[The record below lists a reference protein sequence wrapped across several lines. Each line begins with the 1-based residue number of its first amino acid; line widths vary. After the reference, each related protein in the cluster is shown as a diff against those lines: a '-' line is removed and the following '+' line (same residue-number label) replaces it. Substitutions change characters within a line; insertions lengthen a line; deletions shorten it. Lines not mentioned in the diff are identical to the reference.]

1 MATAH
6 GLPHRHPGSTT
17 MARSP
22 NAWLVAAV
30 AAAAGIGLGTVG
42 AVVQRATP
50 WTVGDLRI
58 VAAVDGPAPRV
69 ETSET
74 THGFGTVGTG
84 ATGTYAFVVRN
95 TGDGPLTLR
104 KGTTSCTCTVS
115 DFDTE
120 GGGSP
125 DGAKIVPPGSETKIR
140 VQWKGKPPGGPFR
153 QQATILT
160 DDPRRPEV
168 VFTVEGTV
176 VPTWRARPDLL
187 TVPRVSASAG
197 ERVTTDVF
205 TFGTQPPAVGEAVLD
220 DDKTAQFVSLATAPL
235 SAEEIA
241 AEPGATGGFRVTVD
255 LRPGLPIGPLK
266 RMVRVSFTMP
276 EPLVAEI
283 PLEGTVG
290 GDLVLAGPGWDSS
303 RQALLLGTVS
313 GKTGL
318 RTRVFLTAKG
328 PHRESVR
335 PTVREVIPESLEVS
349 VGAGSP
355 IGTGGAVRIPIDI
368 VIQPGSRAVNH
379 LCSQQGPA
387 GRIVLET
394 GHPDS
399 PEFTIP
405 VCVAVG
411 P

>member
-1 MATAH
+1 MTVEK
-6 GLPHRHPGSTT
+6 L
-17 MARSP
+17 
-22 NAWLVAAV
+22 NAWQVAAV
-30 AAAAGIGLGTVG
+30 AAVAGVAIGASG
-42 AVVQRATP
+42 AFLQRSTP
-50 WTVGDLRI
+50 WTVGDLR
-58 VAAVDGPAPRV
+58 VTSAPSGPAPHA
-69 ETSET
+69 ETAET
-74 THGFGTVGTG
+74 RHAFGTLGTG
-84 ATGTYAFVVRN
+84 GSGSHEFVVRN
-95 TGDGPLTLR
+95 AGDGPLTLR

-115 DFDTE
+115 DFEAIE
-120 GGGSP
+120 GGSA
-125 DGAKIVPPGSETKIR
+125 DGTRVVPPGGETKIR

-176 VPTWRARPDLL
+176 VPTWKAVPDLL
-187 TVPRVSASAG
+187 AVPRLSASSG
-197 ERVTTDVF
+197 ERLTTDVF
-205 TFGTQPPAVGEAVLD
+205 TYGTESPAVTEVALD
-220 DDKTAQFVSLATAPL
+220 DPKFAQSVSFATAPL
-235 SAEEIA
+235 SAEEVA
-241 AEPGATGGFRVTVD
+241 AETGATGGFRLTVD
-255 LRPGLPIGPLK
+255 LKPGLPIGPLK
-266 RMVRVSFTMP
+266 RTVRVSFTMA

-290 GDLVLAGPGWDSS
+290 GDLVMAGPGWDSS

-313 GKTGL
+313 GKAGL

-328 PHRESVR
+328 PHRNSVR
-335 PTVREVIPESLEVS
+335 PTVREVVPEALQVTI
-349 VGAGSP
+349 GDGSP

-368 VIQPGSRAVNH
+368 VIPPGSRAVNH

-387 GRIVLET
+387 GRIVLAT

>member
-1 MATAH
+1 MT
-6 GLPHRHPGSTT
+6 LE
-17 MARSP
+17 
-22 NAWLVAAV
+22 NLKAWQVAAV
-30 AAAAGIGLGTVG
+30 AALVGVAVGAAG
-42 AVVQRATP
+42 AAVQRATP
-50 WTVGDLRI
+50 WSVGDLR
-58 VAAVDGPAPRV
+58 VVSAPSGPAPRV
-69 ETSET
+69 ETAET
-74 THGFGTVGTG
+74 RHAFGTLGTG
-84 ATGTYAFVVRN
+84 GTGSHEFVVRN
-95 TGDGPLTLR
+95 SGAGLLTLR
-104 KGTTSCTCTVS
+104 KGATSCTCTVT
-115 DFDTE
+115 DFDAVE
-120 GGGSP
+120 GGSA
-125 DGAKIVPPGSETKIR
+125 DGTKVVPVGGETKIR

-168 VFTVEGTV
+168 VFIVEGTV
-176 VPTWRARPDLL
+176 VPTWKAVPDLL
-187 TVPRVSASAG
+187 AVPRISASAG
-197 ERVTTDVF
+197 ERVTSDVF
-205 TFGTQPPAVGEAVLD
+205 TYGPEVPTVTEAVLD
-220 DDKTAQFVSLATAPL
+220 DPKLAQFVSLATAPL
-235 SAEEIA
+235 SAEEVA
-241 AEPGATGGFRVTVD
+241 GETGATGGFRLTVD
-255 LRPGLPIGPLK
+255 LKPGLPIGQLK
-266 RMVRVSFTMP
+266 RIIRVSFTMP

-290 GDLVLAGPGWDSS
+290 GDLVLAGSGWDSS

-328 PHRESVR
+328 PHRDSVR
-335 PTVREVIPESLEVS
+335 PTVREVVPESLQVTI
-349 VGAGSP
+349 GDGSP

-368 VIQPGSRAVNH
+368 VIPPDSRAVNH

-387 GRIVLET
+387 GRIVLAT

>member
-1 MATAH
+1 MTVEK
-6 GLPHRHPGSTT
+6 L
-17 MARSP
+17 
-22 NAWLVAAV
+22 NAWQVAAV
-30 AAAAGIGLGTVG
+30 AAVAGVAIGASG
-42 AVVQRATP
+42 AVLQRSTP
-50 WTVGDLRI
+50 WTVGDLR
-58 VAAVDGPAPRV
+58 VTSAPSGPAPHA
-69 ETSET
+69 ETAET
-74 THGFGTVGTG
+74 RHAFGTLGTG
-84 ATGTYAFVVRN
+84 GSGSHEFVVRN
-95 TGDGPLTLR
+95 AGDGPLTLR

-115 DFDTE
+115 DFEAIE
-120 GGGSP
+120 GGSA
-125 DGAKIVPPGSETKIR
+125 DGTRVVPPGGETKIR

-176 VPTWRARPDLL
+176 VPTWKAVPDLL
-187 TVPRVSASAG
+187 AVPRLSASSG

-205 TFGTQPPAVGEAVLD
+205 TYGTESPAVTEVALD
-220 DDKTAQFVSLATAPL
+220 DPKFAQSVSFATAAL
-235 SAEEIA
+235 SAEEVA
-241 AEPGATGGFRVTVD
+241 AETGATGGFRLTVD
-255 LRPGLPIGPLK
+255 LKPGLPIGPLK
-266 RMVRVSFTMP
+266 RTVRVSFTMA

-290 GDLVLAGPGWDSS
+290 GDLVMAGPGWDSS

-313 GKTGL
+313 GKAGL

-328 PHRESVR
+328 PHRNSVR
-335 PTVREVIPESLEVS
+335 PTVREVVPEALQVTI
-349 VGAGSP
+349 GDGSP

-368 VIQPGSRAVNH
+368 VIPPGSRAVNH

-387 GRIVLET
+387 GRIVLAT

>member
-1 MATAH
+1 MTVEK
-6 GLPHRHPGSTT
+6 L
-17 MARSP
+17 
-22 NAWLVAAV
+22 NAWQVAAV
-30 AAAAGIGLGTVG
+30 AAVAGVAIGASG
-42 AVVQRATP
+42 AFLQRSTP
-50 WTVGDLRI
+50 WTVGDLR
-58 VAAVDGPAPRV
+58 VTSAPSGPAPHA
-69 ETSET
+69 ETAET
-74 THGFGTVGTG
+74 RHAFGTLGTG
-84 ATGTYAFVVRN
+84 GSGSHEFVVRN
-95 TGDGPLTLR
+95 AGDGPLTLR

-115 DFDTE
+115 DFEAIE
-120 GGGSP
+120 GGSA
-125 DGAKIVPPGSETKIR
+125 DGTRVVPPGGETKIR

-153 QQATILT
+153 QQAPILT

-176 VPTWRARPDLL
+176 VPTWKAIPDLL
-187 TVPRVSASAG
+187 AVPRLSASSG
-197 ERVTTDVF
+197 DRLTTDVF
-205 TFGTQPPAVGEAVLD
+205 TYGTESPVVTEVALD
-220 DDKTAQFVSLATAPL
+220 DPKFAQSVSFATAPL
-235 SAEEIA
+235 SAEEVA
-241 AEPGATGGFRVTVD
+241 AETGATGGFRLTVD

-266 RMVRVSFTMP
+266 RTVRVSFTIP
-276 EPLVAEI
+276 EPIVAEI

-290 GDLVLAGPGWDSS
+290 GDLVMAGPGWDSS

-313 GKTGL
+313 GKAGL

-328 PHRESVR
+328 PHRDSVR
-335 PTVREVIPESLEVS
+335 PTVREVVPEALQVT
-349 VGAGSP
+349 VGDGSP

-368 VIQPGSRAVNH
+368 VIPPGSRAVNH

-387 GRIVLET
+387 GRIVLAT

>member
-1 MATAH
+1 M
-6 GLPHRHPGSTT
+6 

-22 NAWLVAAV
+22 NGWLVAAV
-30 AAAAGIGLGTVG
+30 AAAAGIAFGTAG
-42 AVVQRATP
+42 AVVQRMTP
-50 WTVGDLRI
+50 WTVGDLR
-58 VAAVDGPAPRV
+58 VMAAPQGPAPRV
-69 ETSET
+69 EAPET
-74 THGFGTVGTG
+74 KHAFGTVGTG
-84 ATGTYAFVVRN
+84 ATGSYGFVVRN

-104 KGTTSCTCTVS
+104 KGATSCTCTVS
-115 DFDTE
+115 DFDSAE
-120 GGGSP
+120 GGSP
-125 DGAKIVPPGSETKIR
+125 ESAKVVASGSETTIR

-176 VPTWRARPDLL
+176 VPTWRAKPDLL
-187 TVPRVSASAG
+187 AVPRVSASAG
-197 ERVTTDVF
+197 ERVTADVF
-205 TFGTQPPAVGEAVLD
+205 TYGTEPPVVGEATLD
-220 DDKTAQFVSLATAPL
+220 DDKLAQFVSLATSPL

-241 AEPGATGGFRVTVD
+241 AEEGATGGFRVAVD
-255 LRPGLPIGPLK
+255 LKPGLPIGPIK
-266 RMVRVSFTMP
+266 RMIRVSFTMP

-335 PTVREVIPESLEVS
+335 PTVREVIPEALEVT
-349 VGAGSP
+349 VGEGSP

-387 GRIVLET
+387 GRIVLAT

>member
-1 MATAH
+1 MIVE
-6 GLPHRHPGSTT
+6 RV
-17 MARSP
+17 
-22 NAWLVAAV
+22 NAWAVAAV
-30 AAAAGIGLGTVG
+30 AAAAGIAVG
-42 AVVQRATP
+42 AAASILQRATP
-50 WTVGDLRI
+50 WSVGDLM
-58 VAAVDGPAPRV
+58 VAAETRGPQPRAEV
-69 ETSET
+69 PETR
-74 THGFGTVGTG
+74 HAFGTVGTG
-84 ATGTYAFVVRN
+84 ATGSYEFVVRN
-95 TGDGPLTLR
+95 TGEHSLTLR
-104 KGTTSCTCTVS
+104 KGATSCTCTVS
-115 DFDTE
+115 DFEASE
-120 GGGSP
+120 GG
-125 DGAKIVPPGSETKIR
+125 VPEGTKVVAPGSETKIR

-176 VPTWRARPDLL
+176 VPTWRAKPDLL
-187 TVPRVSASAG
+187 AVPRVSASAG
-197 ERVTTDVF
+197 ERVTADVF
-205 TFGTQPPAVGEAVLD
+205 TYGTQPPVVGEVVLD
-220 DDKTAQFVSLATAPL
+220 DDKVAQFVSLATAPL

-241 AEPGATGGFRVTVD
+241 AEEGATGGFRLVVD
-255 LRPGLPIGPLK
+255 LKPGLPIGPLK
-266 RMVRVSFTMP
+266 RTIRVSFTMP
-276 EPLVAEI
+276 EPLTAEI
-283 PLEGTVG
+283 PLEATVG
-290 GDLVLAGPGWDSS
+290 GDLVMAGPGWDSS

-328 PHRESVR
+328 PHRDRVR
-335 PTVREVIPESLEVS
+335 PTVREVIPESLEVT
-349 VGAGSP
+349 VGEGSP

-387 GRIVLET
+387 GRIVLTT

>member
-1 MATAH
+1 MTVEK
-6 GLPHRHPGSTT
+6 L
-17 MARSP
+17 
-22 NAWLVAAV
+22 NAWWVAVVAAV
-30 AAAAGIGLGTVG
+30 AGVAVG
-42 AVVQRATP
+42 AGGAFLQRATP
-50 WTVGDLRI
+50 WTVGDLR
-58 VAAVDGPAPRV
+58 VASAVSGPAPRA
-69 ETSET
+69 ETGEVR
-74 THGFGTVGTG
+74 HAFGTLGTG
-84 ATGTYAFVVRN
+84 GSGSHEFLVRN
-95 TGDGPLTLR
+95 GGDGALTLR

-115 DFDTE
+115 DFEAIE
-120 GGGSP
+120 GGSA
-125 DGAKIVPPGSETKIR
+125 DGTRVVPPGGETKIR
-140 VQWKGKPPGGPFR
+140 VQWKAKPPGGPFR

-176 VPTWRARPDLL
+176 VPTWKAVPDLL
-187 TVPRVSASAG
+187 AVPRVSASSG
-197 ERVTTDVF
+197 ERVTADVF
-205 TFGTQPPAVGEAVLD
+205 TYGTEPPVVTEATLD
-220 DDKTAQFVSLATAPL
+220 DLKIAQFVSLATAPL
-235 SAEEIA
+235 SAEEVA
-241 AEPGATGGFRVTVD
+241 GETGATGGFRLTVD
-255 LRPGLPIGPLK
+255 LKPGLPIGPLK
-266 RMVRVSFTMP
+266 RMIQVSFTMP

-290 GDLVLAGPGWDSS
+290 GDLVMAGPGWDSS

-328 PHRESVR
+328 PHRDSVR
-335 PTVREVIPESLEVS
+335 PTVREVVPELLQVTI
-349 VGAGSP
+349 GDGSP

-368 VIQPGSRAVNH
+368 VIPPDSRAVNH

-387 GRIVLET
+387 GRIVLAT

>member
-1 MATAH
+1 MTVEK
-6 GLPHRHPGSTT
+6 L
-17 MARSP
+17 
-22 NAWLVAAV
+22 NAWWIAVVAAV
-30 AAAAGIGLGTVG
+30 AGVAVG
-42 AVVQRATP
+42 AGTAFLQRSSP
-50 WTVGDLRI
+50 WTVGDLR
-58 VAAVDGPAPRV
+58 VTATPVGPAPQLEAI
-69 ETSET
+69 ETR
-74 THGFGTVGTG
+74 HAFGTLGTG
-84 ATGTYAFVVRN
+84 GVGSHEFVVRN
-95 TGDGPLTLR
+95 AGDGPLTLR

-115 DFDTE
+115 DFEAIE
-120 GGGSP
+120 GGSA
-125 DGAKIVPPGSETKIR
+125 DGTRVVPPGDETKIR
-140 VQWKGKPPGGPFR
+140 VQWKAKPPGGPFR

-176 VPTWRARPDLL
+176 VPTWKAVPDML
-187 TVPRVSASAG
+187 TVPRVWASSG

-205 TFGTQPPAVGEAVLD
+205 TYGTDSPAVTEVALD
-220 DDKTAQFVSLATAPL
+220 DPKFAQSVSFATAPL

-241 AEPGATGGFRVTVD
+241 GETGATGGFRLTVD
-255 LRPGLPIGPLK
+255 LKPGLPIGPLK
-266 RMVRVSFTMP
+266 RMVRVSFTVP

-290 GDLVLAGPGWDSS
+290 GDLVMAGPGWDSS

-328 PHRESVR
+328 PHRDSVR
-335 PTVREVIPESLEVS
+335 PTIREVVPESLQVTI
-349 VGAGSP
+349 GDGTP

-368 VIQPGSRAVNH
+368 VIPPDSRAVNH

-387 GRIVLET
+387 GRIVLAT

>member
-1 MATAH
+1 MTVEK
-6 GLPHRHPGSTT
+6 L
-17 MARSP
+17 
-22 NAWLVAAV
+22 NAWQVAAV
-30 AAAAGIGLGTVG
+30 AAVAGVAIGAGG
-42 AVVQRATP
+42 AFLQRSTP
-50 WTVGDLRI
+50 WTVGDLR
-58 VAAVDGPAPRV
+58 VASAASGPAPRV
-69 ETSET
+69 EIAET
-74 THGFGTVGTG
+74 RHAFGTLGTG
-84 ATGTYAFVVRN
+84 GSGSHEFVVRN
-95 TGDGPLTLR
+95 AGDGPLTLS

-115 DFDTE
+115 DFEAIE
-120 GGGSP
+120 GGSA
-125 DGAKIVPPGSETKIR
+125 DGTRVVPPGGETKIR

-176 VPTWRARPDLL
+176 VPTWKAIPDLL
-187 TVPRVSASAG
+187 AVPRLSASSG
-197 ERVTTDVF
+197 ERLTSDVF
-205 TFGTQPPAVGEAVLD
+205 TYGAESPAVTEVTLD
-220 DDKTAQFVSLATAPL
+220 DPKFAQSVSFATAPL
-235 SAEEIA
+235 SAEEVA
-241 AEPGATGGFRVTVD
+241 AETGATGGFRLTVD
-255 LRPGLPIGPLK
+255 LKPGLPIGPLK
-266 RMVRVSFTMP
+266 RTVRVSFTMP

-290 GDLVLAGPGWDSS
+290 GDLVMAGPGWDSS

-313 GKTGL
+313 GKAGL
-318 RTRVFLTAKG
+318 RMRVFLTAKG
-328 PHRESVR
+328 PHRDSVR
-335 PTVREVIPESLEVS
+335 PTVREVVPEALQVTI
-349 VGAGSP
+349 GDGSP

-368 VIQPGSRAVNH
+368 VIPPGSRAVNH

-387 GRIVLET
+387 GRIVLAT

>member
-1 MATAH
+1 MTVEK
-6 GLPHRHPGSTT
+6 L
-17 MARSP
+17 
-22 NAWLVAAV
+22 NAWQVAAV
-30 AAAAGIGLGTVG
+30 AAVAGVAIGASG
-42 AVVQRATP
+42 AVLQRSTP
-50 WTVGDLRI
+50 WTVGDLR
-58 VAAVDGPAPRV
+58 VTSAPSGPAPHA
-69 ETSET
+69 ETAET
-74 THGFGTVGTG
+74 RHAFGTLGTG
-84 ATGTYAFVVRN
+84 GSGSHEFVVRN
-95 TGDGPLTLR
+95 AGDGPLTLR

-115 DFDTE
+115 DFEAIE
-120 GGGSP
+120 GGSA
-125 DGAKIVPPGSETKIR
+125 DGTRVVPPGGETKIR

-176 VPTWRARPDLL
+176 VPTWKAVPDLL
-187 TVPRVSASAG
+187 AVPRLSASSG

-205 TFGTQPPAVGEAVLD
+205 TYGTESPAVTEVALD
-220 DDKTAQFVSLATAPL
+220 DPKFAQSVSFATAAL
-235 SAEEIA
+235 SAEEVA
-241 AEPGATGGFRVTVD
+241 AETGATGGFRLTVD
-255 LRPGLPIGPLK
+255 LKPGLPIGPLK
-266 RMVRVSFTMP
+266 RTVRVSFTMT

-290 GDLVLAGPGWDSS
+290 GDLVMAGPGWDSS

-313 GKTGL
+313 GKAGL

-328 PHRESVR
+328 PHRNSVR
-335 PTVREVIPESLEVS
+335 PTVREVVPEALQVTI
-349 VGAGSP
+349 GDGSP

-368 VIQPGSRAVNH
+368 VIPPGSRAVNH

-387 GRIVLET
+387 GRIVLAT

>member
-1 MATAH
+1 MTVEK
-6 GLPHRHPGSTT
+6 L
-17 MARSP
+17 
-22 NAWLVAAV
+22 NAWWVAAV
-30 AAAAGIGLGTVG
+30 AAVAGVAVG
-42 AVVQRATP
+42 AGGAFLQRATP
-50 WTVGDLRI
+50 WTVGDLR
-58 VAAVDGPAPRV
+58 VASAVSGPAPRA
-69 ETSET
+69 ETGEVR
-74 THGFGTVGTG
+74 HAFGTLGTG
-84 ATGTYAFVVRN
+84 GSGSHEFLVRN
-95 TGDGPLTLR
+95 GGDGALTLR

-115 DFDTE
+115 DFEAIE
-120 GGGSP
+120 GGSA
-125 DGAKIVPPGSETKIR
+125 DGTRVVPPGGETKIR
-140 VQWKGKPPGGPFR
+140 VQWKAKPPGGPFR

-176 VPTWRARPDLL
+176 VPTWKAVPDLL
-187 TVPRVSASAG
+187 AVPRVSASSG
-197 ERVTTDVF
+197 ERVTADVF
-205 TFGTQPPAVGEAVLD
+205 TYGTEPPVVTEATLD
-220 DDKTAQFVSLATAPL
+220 DLKIAQFVSLATAPL
-235 SAEEIA
+235 SAEEVA
-241 AEPGATGGFRVTVD
+241 GETGATGGFLLTVD
-255 LRPGLPIGPLK
+255 LKPGLPIGPLK
-266 RMVRVSFTMP
+266 RMIQVSFTMP

-290 GDLVLAGPGWDSS
+290 GDLVMAGPGWDSS

-328 PHRESVR
+328 PHRDSVR
-335 PTVREVIPESLEVS
+335 PTVREVVPELLQVTI
-349 VGAGSP
+349 GDGSP

-368 VIQPGSRAVNH
+368 VIPPDSRAVNH

-387 GRIVLET
+387 GRIVLAT

>member
-1 MATAH
+1 MTVEK
-6 GLPHRHPGSTT
+6 L
-17 MARSP
+17 
-22 NAWLVAAV
+22 NAWWVAAV
-30 AAAAGIGLGTVG
+30 AAVAGVAIGASG
-42 AVVQRATP
+42 AFLQRSTP
-50 WTVGDLRI
+50 WTVGDLR
-58 VAAVDGPAPRV
+58 VTSAPSGPAPQV
-69 ETSET
+69 ETAET
-74 THGFGTVGTG
+74 RHAFGTLGTG
-84 ATGTYAFVVRN
+84 GSGSHEFVVRN
-95 TGDGPLTLR
+95 AGDGPLTLR

-115 DFDTE
+115 DFEAIE
-120 GGGSP
+120 GGSADGTRVVSP
-125 DGAKIVPPGSETKIR
+125 GGETKIR

-176 VPTWRARPDLL
+176 VPTWKAIPDLL
-187 TVPRVSASAG
+187 AVPRLAASSG
-197 ERVTTDVF
+197 ERVTSDVF
-205 TFGTQPPAVGEAVLD
+205 TYGTESPAVTEVALD
-220 DDKTAQFVSLATAPL
+220 DPKFAQSVSFATAPL
-235 SAEEIA
+235 SAEEVA
-241 AEPGATGGFRVTVD
+241 AETGATGGFRLTVD
-255 LRPGLPIGPLK
+255 LKPGLPIGPLK
-266 RMVRVSFTMP
+266 RTVRVSFTMP

-290 GDLVLAGPGWDSS
+290 GDLVMAGPGWDSS

-313 GKTGL
+313 GKAGL

-328 PHRESVR
+328 PHRDSVR
-335 PTVREVIPESLEVS
+335 PTVREVVPEALQVTI
-349 VGAGSP
+349 GDGSP

-368 VIQPGSRAVNH
+368 VIPPGSRAVNH

-387 GRIVLET
+387 GRIVLAT

>member
-1 MATAH
+1 MTVEK
-6 GLPHRHPGSTT
+6 L
-17 MARSP
+17 
-22 NAWLVAAV
+22 NAWQVAAV
-30 AAAAGIGLGTVG
+30 AAVAGVAIGAGG
-42 AVVQRATP
+42 AFLQRSTP
-50 WTVGDLRI
+50 WTVGDLR
-58 VAAVDGPAPRV
+58 VTSAPSGPAPQV
-69 ETSET
+69 ETAET
-74 THGFGTVGTG
+74 RHAFGTLGTG
-84 ATGTYAFVVRN
+84 GSGSHEFVVRN
-95 TGDGPLTLR
+95 EGDGPLTLR

-115 DFDTE
+115 DFEAIE
-120 GGGSP
+120 GGSA
-125 DGAKIVPPGSETKIR
+125 DGTRVVPSGGETKIR

-176 VPTWRARPDLL
+176 VPTWKAIPDLL
-187 TVPRVSASAG
+187 AVPRLSASSG

-205 TFGTQPPAVGEAVLD
+205 TYGTESPAVTEVALD
-220 DDKTAQFVSLATAPL
+220 DPKFAQSVSFATAPL
-235 SAEEIA
+235 SAEEVA
-241 AEPGATGGFRVTVD
+241 AETGATGGFRLTVD
-255 LRPGLPIGPLK
+255 LKPGLPIGPLK
-266 RMVRVSFTMP
+266 RTVRVSFTMP

-290 GDLVLAGPGWDSS
+290 GDLVMAGPGWDSS

-313 GKTGL
+313 GKAGL

-328 PHRESVR
+328 PHRDSVR
-335 PTVREVIPESLEVS
+335 PTVREVVPEALQVTI
-349 VGAGSP
+349 GDGSP

-368 VIQPGSRAVNH
+368 VIPPGSRAVNH

-387 GRIVLET
+387 GRIVLAT

>member
-1 MATAH
+1 MTVEK
-6 GLPHRHPGSTT
+6 L
-17 MARSP
+17 
-22 NAWLVAAV
+22 NAWQVAAV
-30 AAAAGIGLGTVG
+30 AAVAGVAIGAGG
-42 AVVQRATP
+42 AFLQRSTP
-50 WTVGDLRI
+50 WTVGDLR
-58 VAAVDGPAPRV
+58 VASAASGPAPRV
-69 ETSET
+69 EIAET
-74 THGFGTVGTG
+74 RHAFGTLGTG
-84 ATGTYAFVVRN
+84 GSGSHEFVVRN
-95 TGDGPLTLR
+95 AGDGPLTLS

-115 DFDTE
+115 DFEAIE
-120 GGGSP
+120 GGSA
-125 DGAKIVPPGSETKIR
+125 DGTRVVPPGGETKIR

-176 VPTWRARPDLL
+176 VPTWKAIPDLL
-187 TVPRVSASAG
+187 AVPRLSASSG
-197 ERVTTDVF
+197 ERLTSDVF
-205 TFGTQPPAVGEAVLD
+205 TYGAESPAVTEVTLD
-220 DDKTAQFVSLATAPL
+220 DPKFAQSVSFATEPL
-235 SAEEIA
+235 SAEEVA
-241 AEPGATGGFRVTVD
+241 AETGATGGFRLTVD
-255 LRPGLPIGPLK
+255 LKPGLPIGPLK
-266 RMVRVSFTMP
+266 RTVRVSFTMP

-290 GDLVLAGPGWDSS
+290 GDLVMAGPGWDSS

-313 GKTGL
+313 GKAGL
-318 RTRVFLTAKG
+318 RMRVFLTAKG
-328 PHRESVR
+328 PHRDSVR
-335 PTVREVIPESLEVS
+335 PTVREVVPEALQVTI
-349 VGAGSP
+349 GDGSP

-368 VIQPGSRAVNH
+368 VIPPGSRAVNH

-387 GRIVLET
+387 GRIVLAT

>member
-1 MATAH
+1 MTVEK
-6 GLPHRHPGSTT
+6 L
-17 MARSP
+17 
-22 NAWLVAAV
+22 NAWQVAAV
-30 AAAAGIGLGTVG
+30 AAVAGVAIGASG
-42 AVVQRATP
+42 AFLQRSTP
-50 WTVGDLRI
+50 WTVGDLR
-58 VAAVDGPAPRV
+58 VTSAPSGPAPHA
-69 ETSET
+69 ETAET
-74 THGFGTVGTG
+74 RHAFGTLGTG
-84 ATGTYAFVVRN
+84 GSGSHEFVVRN
-95 TGDGPLTLR
+95 AGDGPLTLR

-115 DFDTE
+115 DFEAIE
-120 GGGSP
+120 GGSA
-125 DGAKIVPPGSETKIR
+125 DGTRVVPPGGETKIR

-176 VPTWRARPDLL
+176 VPTWKAIPDLL
-187 TVPRVSASAG
+187 AVPRLSASSG
-197 ERVTTDVF
+197 ERLTTDVF
-205 TFGTQPPAVGEAVLD
+205 TYGTESPVVTEVALD
-220 DDKTAQFVSLATAPL
+220 DPKFAQSVSLATAPL
-235 SAEEIA
+235 SAEEVA
-241 AEPGATGGFRVTVD
+241 AETGATGGFRLTVD
-255 LRPGLPIGPLK
+255 LKPGLPIGPLK
-266 RMVRVSFTMP
+266 RTVRVSFTIP

-290 GDLVLAGPGWDSS
+290 GDLVMAGPGWDSS

-313 GKTGL
+313 GKAGL

-328 PHRESVR
+328 PHRDSVR
-335 PTVREVIPESLEVS
+335 PTVREVVPEALQVT
-349 VGAGSP
+349 VGDGSP

-368 VIQPGSRAVNH
+368 VIPPGSRAVNH

-387 GRIVLET
+387 GRIVLAT

>member
-1 MATAH
+1 MTVEK
-6 GLPHRHPGSTT
+6 L
-17 MARSP
+17 
-22 NAWLVAAV
+22 NAWWVAAV
-30 AAAAGIGLGTVG
+30 AAVAGVAVG
-42 AVVQRATP
+42 AGGAVLQRSAP
-50 WTVGDLRI
+50 WTVGDLR
-58 VAAVDGPAPRV
+58 VASAASGPAPRA
-69 ETSET
+69 ETPEVR
-74 THGFGTVGTG
+74 HAFGTLGTG
-84 ATGTYAFVVRN
+84 GSGSHEFVVRN
-95 TGDGPLTLR
+95 GGDGPLTLR

-115 DFDTE
+115 DFDATE
-120 GGGSP
+120 GGSADGTRVVSP
-125 DGAKIVPPGSETKIR
+125 GGETKIL
-140 VQWKGKPPGGPFR
+140 VTWKGRPPGGPFR

-176 VPTWRARPDLL
+176 VPTWRAVPDLL
-187 TVPRVSASAG
+187 AVPRVSASTG
-197 ERVTTDVF
+197 ERVTADVF
-205 TFGTQPPAVGEAVLD
+205 TFGTESPAVTEVMLD
-220 DDKTAQFVSLATAPL
+220 EPKVAQFVSLATAPL
-235 SAEEIA
+235 SAEEVA
-241 AEPGATGGFRVTVD
+241 GEEGATGGFRLTVD
-255 LRPGLPIGPLK
+255 LKPGLPIGPLK
-266 RMVRVSFTMP
+266 RMIRVSFTMP

-290 GDLVLAGPGWDSS
+290 GDLVMAGPGWDSS

-328 PHRESVR
+328 PHRDSVQ
-335 PTVREVIPESLEVS
+335 PTVREVVPESLQVTI
-349 VGAGSP
+349 GGGSP

-368 VIQPGSRAVNH
+368 VIPPGSRAVNH

-387 GRIVLET
+387 GRIVLTT